1 LADRDPIGEGTAERG
16 GALHVVALPIGNPD
30 DITLRAVKVLKA
42 ADAVLSEDTRR
53 TRALLSHLG
62 IEARLER
69 FDAHVE
75 GGRTDGVVAR
85 LKQGANLALVS
96 DAGTP
101 AISDPGHRLVRAAW
115 DAGVRVVPVP
125 GASSLTA
132 ALSASGAGATGFV
145 FHGFIPKADAARREF
160 LAGLGRGTHVAFSP
174 ARDLTAIAADAC
186 QIPTVVRL
194 VIGRELTKLHEAFYV
209 GTPAEVAARLAE
221 DDGAGLGEAVLVF
234 EAEDRPPSDDEALV
248 ALRDALGAGMSARDA
263 SRLVADRLG
272 MPRRAVYQL
281 ALSLAARP

>member
-1 LADRDPIGEGTAERG
+1 M
-16 GALHVVALPIGNPD
+16 
-30 DITLRAVKVLKA
+30 KVLRS

-53 TRALLSHLG
+53 TRALLRHLD
-62 IEARLER
+62 IEAHLER

-75 GGRTDGVVAR
+75 GERTEAMVAR
-85 LKQGANLALVS
+85 LKQGERLALVS

-101 AISDPGHRLVRAAW
+101 AISDPGHRLVRAAR
-115 DAGVRVVPVP
+115 DAGVPVIPVP
-125 GASSLTA
+125 GASALTA

-145 FHGFIPKADAARREF
+145 FHGFLPKADAARREL
-160 LAGLGRGTHVAFSP
+160 LAGLGPGTHVAFSP
-174 ARDLTAIAADAC
+174 SRDLPAIARDAC
-186 QIPTVVRL
+186 QIPTLVRL

-209 GTPAEVAARLAE
+209 GTPAEVLVRLAE
-221 DDGAGLGEAVLVF
+221 DDGATLGEAVLVI
-234 EAEDRPPSDDEALV
+234 EAEARAPDDDEVLAAV
-248 ALRDALGAGMSARDA
+248 REALGAGLSARDA